1 MAEHTAKNA
10 RRSSEQKARNNANY
24 YATHVEKK
32 KEYAKE
38 YYRTHNKQFD
48 TYLEE
53 LKERRNPLDI
63 YTDAVAL
70 TCDYHVPFIDNDLMA
85 RLIDECEQ
93 LGVKKLAIG
102 GDFWDCDNF
111 SRFTHITP
119 MSTFKDEQIAVK
131 AVISRL
137 LEHFDQI
144 YICRGNHE
152 KRWIDMS
159 YGKLGMQELYALAIP
174 DDMSKKEF
182 GKRVHITDDAHMM
195 IHFNDQKWMLC
206 HPRNFRV
213 TPLSVVRDLASKYL
227 CNICGAHGHQFSQGR
242 DRSGNFQVVDGGGIF
257 DKNALEYLREISA
270 YPDVRAGFYILNEG
284 RCNAYGI

>member
-1 MAEHTAKNA
+1 MIDNKTKNA
-10 RRSSEQKARNNANY
+10 RRSPEQKARNDANY
-24 YATHVEKK
+24 RNAHKEQK
-32 KEYAKE
+32 KEYNRE
-38 YYRTHNKQFD
+38 YQRSHNKQFE
-48 TYLEE
+48 TYMEE

-63 YTDAVAL
+63 YTDAIAM
-70 TCDYHVPFIDNDLMA
+70 TCDYHIPFVDNNLLDK
-85 RLIDECEQ
+85 LIEECEY
-93 LGVKKLAIG
+93 LDIKKIAIG

-119 MSTFKDEQIAVK
+119 MSTFKDEQREVKGVIAT
-131 AVISRL
+131 L
-137 LEHFDQI
+137 LNHFEHI

-159 YGKLGMQELYALAIP
+159 YGKLDMLELFALVIP

-182 GKRVHITDDAHMM
+182 EKRVHITNDAHMM
-195 IHFNDQKWMLC
+195 IHFNDTKWMLC

-242 DRSGNFQVVDGGGIF
+242 DRSGNYQVVDGGGLF
-257 DKNALEYLREISA
+257 DKHALEYLREVSA
-270 YPDVRAGFYILNEG
+270 YPDVRAGFYILNDG
-284 RCNAYGI
+284 RCAAYGI